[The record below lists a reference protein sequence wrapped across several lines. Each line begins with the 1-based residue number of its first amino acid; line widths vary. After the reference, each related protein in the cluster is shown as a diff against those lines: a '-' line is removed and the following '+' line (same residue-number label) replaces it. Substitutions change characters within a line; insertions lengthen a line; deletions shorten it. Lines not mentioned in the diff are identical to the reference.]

1 MNTTFDP
8 SFIWAALILIGV
20 TIYIITDG
28 FDLGIGILLPFLK
41 DEAEQDQFVD
51 SVAPVWDG
59 NETWLV
65 LGGAAL
71 MGAFPLAY
79 AVILE
84 AFTVPIVI
92 MLFALI
98 LRGVAFEFRVHSNHK
113 RLWTYAF
120 IIGSWVASFM
130 QGAMAGA
137 FLQGFDMN
145 GQTFIGTDMDW
156 LTPFSVLTGFGL
168 VIAFALIGNYW
179 GMMKCHTSI
188 RNRLAK
194 LSQPILMALMV
205 ALAFIALFMNFASNI
220 SYDLSIT
227 RKIIIAACFIA
238 ILIIAVILF
247 ATKVSDMTKFL
258 LTLGIVCSGM
268 IGFMTMFFPY
278 IIPPSLTIND
288 AASSGASQMFS
299 LVGTLVMLP
308 IILLYL
314 GWTYYVFRGKVS
326 SEGHY

>member
-1 MNTTFDP
+1 MSTTFDP

-41 DEAEQDQFVD
+41 DETEQDQFID
-51 SVAPVWDG
+51 SIAPIWDG

-84 AFTVPIVI
+84 AFTIPVVI

-113 RLWTYAF
+113 LLWTRAF

-145 GQTFIGTDMDW
+145 GQKFIGTDMDW
-156 LTPFSVLTGFGL
+156 LTPFSMLTGFGL

-179 GMMKCHTSI
+179 GMMKCQTSI
-188 RNRLAK
+188 RNHLAK
-194 LSQPILMALMV
+194 LSQPILLALV
-205 ALAFIALFMNFASNI
+205 IALTLIAILMRYSSNI
-220 SYDLSIT
+220 SYDLDNG
-227 RKIIIAACFIA
+227 RKIIIAACFILILVIA
-238 ILIIAVILF
+238 IILF
-247 ATKVSDMTKFL
+247 ATKIKDMTKFL
-258 LTLGIVCSGM
+258 LTLGIVCLGM

-278 IIPPSLTIND
+278 IIPPSLTLSD

-299 LVGTLVMLP
+299 LVGTLIMLP

-314 GWTYYVFRGKVS
+314 SWTYYVFRGKVS